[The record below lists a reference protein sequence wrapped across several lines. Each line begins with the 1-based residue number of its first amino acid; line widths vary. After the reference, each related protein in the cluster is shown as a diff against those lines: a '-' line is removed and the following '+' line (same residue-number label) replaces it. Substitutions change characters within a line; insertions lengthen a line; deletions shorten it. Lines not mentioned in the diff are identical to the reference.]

1 MKVYKNRVIK
11 KRLNYKNTLQHGGT
25 ILNPDSSY
33 LDS

>member
-11 KRLNYKNTLQHGGT
+11 KRLDYKNTLQHGSAT
-25 ILNPDSSY
+25 LNQDSSY